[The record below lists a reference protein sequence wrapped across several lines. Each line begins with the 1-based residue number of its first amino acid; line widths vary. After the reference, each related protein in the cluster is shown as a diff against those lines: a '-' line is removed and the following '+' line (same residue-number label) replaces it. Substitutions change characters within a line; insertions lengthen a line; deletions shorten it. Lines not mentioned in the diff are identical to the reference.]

1 MQHMEYIGK
10 AEYCFAN
17 SAAMLLGSI
26 GETIRPE
33 IIEVGCG
40 IGLSAFLEDKT
51 DNLFFSPFVVAP
63 DEGLSRSLNILGFSI
78 DNGSFEA
85 SSALTGLRN
94 LLKSGPAV
102 IGPADMGYMTYNP
115 GRAAG
120 ADHFVLVYGTDADE
134 FLIHDP
140 YGYPNVRL
148 AASELLEAWR
158 AEAIGY
164 KAKAFQYWHAPKR
177 SSRPDEGQ
185 VRAGVWEF
193 FQEIYTKIAG
203 LKQEGSSLLGT
214 EAIGCVADSLATGS
228 LAEPAE
234 KFLTGFQLPLAA
246 KRANDYAAFFAPSHP
261 EFAECKFELAS
272 SFGRAHSRLVAGK
285 KAAASKALK
294 YIADLEERVAR
305 LFD

>member
-1 MQHMEYIGK
+1 MQHVEYIGK

-26 GETIRPE
+26 SETVRPE

-40 IGLSAFLEDKT
+40 IGLSAFLEEET
-51 DNLFFSPFVVAP
+51 GNLFFSPFVVAP
-63 DEGLSRSLNILGFSI
+63 DEGLSRSLNILGFNV

-85 SSALTGLRN
+85 GSALAGLRE
-94 LLKSGPAV
+94 LLKSGPVV
-102 IGPADMGYMTYNP
+102 IGPADMGHMTYNP

-120 ADHFVLVYGTDADE
+120 ADHFVLVYAADADE

-148 AASELLEAWR
+148 VASELLEAWR

-164 KAKAFQYWHAPKR
+164 KKKAFQYWHAPKR
-177 SSRPDEGQ
+177 SNRPDEEQ

-193 FQEIYTKIAG
+193 FREMYAKIAK
-203 LKQEGSSLLGT
+203 LKRESSPLLGA
-214 EAIGCVADSLATGS
+214 EAISRVADSLAAGS
-228 LAEPAE
+228 LAEPNE
-234 KFLTGFQLPLAA
+234 QFLTGFQLPLAA
-246 KRANDYAAFFAPSHP
+246 KRANDYAAFFAPSHL
-261 EFAECKFELAS
+261 EFAECKFELAT
-272 SFGRAHSRLVAGK
+272 SFGRAHSRLVAGDK
-285 KAAASKALK
+285 VAASKALQH
-294 YIADLEERVAR
+294 IADLEERVAG